1 MSDEQQTAET
11 EFFDLDAAAHTYTP
25 TGVKKMLEKAQ
36 SDGRKIVVTPGV
48 FARMYKKNLGSHI
61 QSAINR
67 GWIFDLDRTS
77 FAGDE
82 VPVDRHKQF
91 LQSGYGLDFRVRDM
105 IGDYDPAD
113 IRSWKPKVDSA
124 YKIGWTPRIAR
135 SIVERLYPQDPRSAE
150 GKLLRKGWK
159 IYDEKSP
166 PEAIQ
171 KMVGKGT
178 VPSSIVIASNMSRLG
193 EREFGDLGGSY
204 RVYAGLDEAK
214 KAEAERSGALGRGV
228 QFYQV
233 PLASIPQSHRFDV
246 DEDSS
251 GKVRVSGKNSDW
263 NDLFKPWMRGAMVGQ
278 IGPGAVPK
286 DRDPLEAEFDYLRN
300 KYKDIDTAS
309 GVFRIIGEGWQP
321 GPNLLA
327 TGANMLGVGKVLS
340 TAKHVGRLAGAA
352 TMSAAGG
359 LKKAQQK
366 APTVGAPGQFAKNFF
381 DAVFDSVYSV
391 GHSIHTATTMNEDLY
406 NQAMIFTPEKTK
418 RIGDAVRNRF
428 AHEEATGKPGWKA
441 FVAAIEPEINPYL
454 QAVNANIGVA
464 IAPAIVKFGLYDG
477 LSSGLYGAAEY
488 AMTGGRPSPKPEAAG
503 EGEPKP
509 AVLQFGEEWRKKF
522 IHAPLGQIFMGF
534 GAPQAMFEESGMTP
548 EGAAEASGIL
558 ALAAMHYTNKYFMQP
573 LSQKRTEKLY
583 DLMYGFDARWRRR
596 MIRRSLNE
604 WTEQELQGVA
614 EGVDFQA
621 KQLEAN
627 GLEPP
632 TWMKAA
638 TPKEKVFGFFDK
650 IANGCEQTRQIFEEL
665 YKNLDA
671 VKYAESLKDLK
682 SQMQAA
688 KEAMK
693 AEEKASEIP
702 EEIPNWPIRIESG
715 DSPEMIQA
723 KIRYNKGIQT
733 GGETGKV
740 NRDLNYEKALRE
752 KSAED
757 RAIREKLLKKKK
769 EAEDAEGISGDEG
782 QPTEAGSPVKGGQEA
797 RGDVVEQTPSRQPEP
812 VAKGKEAEPAEAAA
826 EKPIEPQPVPAA
838 QVAPENP
845 IEPVQPTA
853 QPETL
858 KPAEP
863 IRPKEYPRT
872 VEGIN
877 TKYEDLQ
884 NEARQRHADTPAE
897 AELSRQAQELWAEAE
912 KISQKPPTDEASWL
926 ADSTKIKEL
935 EARRK
940 DILDRL
946 ERSRGDK
953 GKLLNDEYRRLEA
966 ERVAELDALEAENKV
981 KPTTEPPPDLPPS
994 EGQAVIEQAGRE
1006 ISRAEQLFSDIQ
1018 ADKAQSPTPKKIFK
1032 RIAKRLFGDERMG
1045 IESRVARVNLDDI
1058 HLDPKRFQ
1066 YRIEVDEMGLTDRF
1080 KDVDVW
1086 DPEAAG
1092 QILVWR
1098 DPANN
1103 KLYVVEGHHRTG
1115 IARRASKIKTDRGKV
1130 VPWSGKK
1137 QVAITEI
1144 KADTAREARAVAAL
1158 LNIKGDRGTPMDAA
1172 RFFRDTLGDESNGN
1186 MVIGKKLSDLQNGLR
1201 SQGTSLRLG
1210 TIQKAIKLSRLTD
1223 VVFHD
1228 IINKRYSEDI
1238 GEVIGEHIRESRD
1251 AQEIVAQEVIKEIQK
1266 TGVEPSKEW
1275 TKQMCYTVLRGMK
1288 ATTQQ
1293 PTAASGDLIGGMGE
1307 PAGGNKPG
1315 DLFGGIR
1322 TEAVSTHG
1330 EAASIQANVAT
1341 RLKLD
1346 KQYARMVDRAKFQQ
1360 FVENLGGNDLPIE
1373 EAKKVKTESDLMLH
1387 LFDTESKFTGPLT
1400 DIVDR
1405 YALELNQ
1412 KPGERQR
1419 IMEDAYNE
1427 ISAYLRKMAGIGD
1440 AGPVPPVGEPQR
1452 PGFGRGQAE
1461 STAGEPGGPQSGGAT
1476 LFEYAQPGARPAE
1489 PADAGARPAERTGE
1503 PATEKPL
1510 EPGDVVNLDMGL
1522 SRPGQ
1527 EPPGPMPGDAPT
1539 MQPKA
1544 GIGGPQFQTDPVS
1557 GAKTYHQAPEIF
1569 KMIVD
1574 MLANI
1579 TPRVEIGEFIKM
1591 RAMADPRILG
1601 SLTLPGHGQRGLGEL
1616 LINRESAKD
1625 PSQLARTLGHE
1636 IGHFIHWYTQRGTPP
1651 AARGTLA
1658 DALMD
1663 TVRSGAQWLGIN
1675 PWKTG
1680 QPFTKAEIDG
1690 LRQQARD
1697 HVYSQSKKLPIL
1709 VQSLRGFLDGIGSAI
1724 KNHPTMIDPVK
1735 KYLGG
1740 LETEKILDLFESVT
1754 TTGNLPNLFPR
1765 DIFGGKLAETDIIAD
1780 IKQLFSGLDDV
1791 TRQIGLSPENQNYF
1805 KQLSSKAKA
1814 ELLRTIMRDNR
1825 LPDWVPLDKFV
1836 DDVPQAKNTVQ
1847 NILDLFRGLESVIDA
1862 EKGLPKGL
1870 KDYIR
1875 AMDAQE
1881 KVEVLRYVLMNNALP
1896 PNIDFKWLANH
1907 KEIDTLFKRLLAEE
1921 AARRKMF
1928 SLSGL
1933 REEFVD
1939 LSRKYKPW
1947 VEFDPKNPDGGGSP
1961 LYDRYRKSPQELYA
1975 DFVSAL
1981 FNDPLLVQQEA
1992 PNAFAM
1998 FHTWTQEKK
2007 PEFFDAW
2014 MKMQNTDRAQQ
2025 MKERLQMITDM
2036 RTEEFK
2042 SIYQIYNSVLK
2053 EGGAVKLLRGGMNM
2067 LVDRNHAFMKE
2078 ISDQATK
2085 TAVEQGLIDEGK
2097 KGYYKKRPGF
2107 VQFLD
2112 QVERLSYGEGRRFVF
2127 MRSMNEAISGVADAY
2142 NAELKKKYTDEG
2154 RGEPEMKD
2162 YITEN
2167 DMNAYLALRRM
2178 AEEKYYET
2186 VEAVMPDGTIGE
2198 KKVERPVGEPG
2209 MLVKPHAQ
2217 ETLDFIKRG
2226 LMQDMPLEKVEAL
2239 NQIHENIQK
2248 VWQEQ
2253 VVDYLIDSRI
2263 YAPDSAFIQKAK
2275 SNPSYYR
2282 FTPGWVWKEMVLK
2295 AGIDASAIIPVGSAD
2310 TFENLIKPRKGSVSQ
2325 LTSVLPETLRMG
2337 AMIIDGAQ
2345 SNMRR
2350 AEGLF
2355 TLQRILGP
2363 RSTQFI
2369 RKASEYEKPQGW
2381 DKFTFRHDGENQSY
2395 WVKPEVSQTLIRNHN
2410 ADALAIFDTIFD
2422 KLFFTRQIKEILT
2435 SKNPAWATFNVLR
2448 DTMSMVQNVP
2458 GARVL
2463 NLTGFAN
2470 PLREKLGMTKTHSI
2484 LPFLWGSA
2492 KETWDYV
2499 ARGELTPNVES
2510 MIMSGVIGHNKMWG
2524 AERIIRDVDDMQTT
2538 YKPPAHQVLSDIGK
2552 LVTFQTGKS
2561 TFNYKQRFNNE
2572 WRPEINDYVS
2582 GRKALNELQI
2592 PDWLRRR
2599 IQRSTETERMMREM
2613 GARWNL
2619 NPKAF
2624 ENEFVNPVQQT
2635 LNFIQARIGK
2645 PFMAGLEGYGKMSE
2659 TLPKILGKKY
2669 LDKYGREIWDEM
2681 SFADRDAFI
2690 NHVLRTRV
2698 GSPDF
2703 RNRGLLYNVYNNLW
2717 LFSNASIQG
2726 MRASFESAKDSP
2738 GEWIWKTMMYDVA
2751 PAMLAYGLAYDMPWS
2766 PSGTWQIPGGFGTV
2780 DWDELKKQFRHI
2792 SRYDL
2797 ANYTVAPL
2805 FWLGNQFDEEHPE
2818 LGKLAYAVC
2827 PKSHQGQIISNLI
2840 FATMDSVRRGGSIP
2854 TLAQGIGRQ
2863 MPFRM
2868 ETTSHPVISSIMDLA
2883 GLLWGDP
2890 PVDSW
2895 SGRYVVHPKTWNAAK
2910 NKWVTTDPAAV
2921 AEAVGMVAPEL
2932 MAGMFNRIFGTSV
2945 LRIDATDDEAQERK
2959 SVHEWITSNIP
2970 GVGPLLNRIVRVSD
2984 GRGLAQERAY
2994 QANLERDAKQQVS
3007 YQREQYIDKW
3017 LDDYRGERIV
3027 GLPKIQKSDIYV
3039 LHKELKQ
3046 AGIGVE
3052 SPGTVNQMVKDKIY
3066 DMSGLSTLSGLA
3078 YDSMEGRV
3086 YRLKSLMP
3094 DRDITPDNWE
3104 EALNDLEYKTLG
3116 FALPRS
3122 MAEKSK
3128 NPPRRPGRKR
3138 R

>member
-1 MSDEQQTAET
+1 M
-11 EFFDLDAAAHTYTP
+11 
-25 TGVKKMLEKAQ
+25 
-36 SDGRKIVVTPGV
+36 
-48 FARMYKKNLGSHI
+48 
-61 QSAINR
+61 
-67 GWIFDLDRTS
+67 
-77 FAGDE
+77 
-82 VPVDRHKQF
+82 
-91 LQSGYGLDFRVRDM
+91 
-105 IGDYDPAD
+105 
-113 IRSWKPKVDSA
+113 KV
-124 YKIGWTPRIAR
+124 
-135 SIVERLYPQDPRSAE
+135 
-150 GKLLRKGWK
+150 
-159 IYDEKSP
+159 
-166 PEAIQ
+166 
-171 KMVGKGT
+171 
-178 VPSSIVIASNMSRLG
+178 
-193 EREFGDLGGSY
+193 
-204 RVYAGLDEAK
+204 
-214 KAEAERSGALGRGV
+214 
-228 QFYQV
+228 
-233 PLASIPQSHRFDV
+233 
-246 DEDSS
+246 
-251 GKVRVSGKNSDW
+251 
-263 NDLFKPWMRGAMVGQ
+263 
-278 IGPGAVPK
+278 
-286 DRDPLEAEFDYLRN
+286 
-300 KYKDIDTAS
+300 
-309 GVFRIIGEGWQP
+309 
-321 GPNLLA
+321 
-327 TGANMLGVGKVLS
+327 
-340 TAKHVGRLAGAA
+340 
-352 TMSAAGG
+352 
-359 LKKAQQK
+359 
-366 APTVGAPGQFAKNFF
+366 
-381 DAVFDSVYSV
+381 
-391 GHSIHTATTMNEDLY
+391 
-406 NQAMIFTPEKTK
+406 
-418 RIGDAVRNRF
+418 
-428 AHEEATGKPGWKA
+428 
-441 FVAAIEPEINPYL
+441 
-454 QAVNANIGVA
+454 
-464 IAPAIVKFGLYDG
+464 
-477 LSSGLYGAAEY
+477 
-488 AMTGGRPSPKPEAAG
+488 
-503 EGEPKP
+503 
-509 AVLQFGEEWRKKF
+509 
-522 IHAPLGQIFMGF
+522 
-534 GAPQAMFEESGMTP
+534 
-548 EGAAEASGIL
+548 
-558 ALAAMHYTNKYFMQP
+558 
-573 LSQKRTEKLY
+573 
-583 DLMYGFDARWRRR
+583 
-596 MIRRSLNE
+596 
-604 WTEQELQGVA
+604 
-614 EGVDFQA
+614 
-621 KQLEAN
+621 
-627 GLEPP
+627 
-632 TWMKAA
+632 
-638 TPKEKVFGFFDK
+638 
-650 IANGCEQTRQIFEEL
+650 
-665 YKNLDA
+665 
-671 VKYAESLKDLK
+671 
-682 SQMQAA
+682 
-688 KEAMK
+688 
-693 AEEKASEIP
+693 
-702 EEIPNWPIRIESG
+702 
-715 DSPEMIQA
+715 
-723 KIRYNKGIQT
+723 
-733 GGETGKV
+733 
-740 NRDLNYEKALRE
+740 
-752 KSAED
+752 
-757 RAIREKLLKKKK
+757 
-769 EAEDAEGISGDEG
+769 
-782 QPTEAGSPVKGGQEA
+782 
-797 RGDVVEQTPSRQPEP
+797 
-812 VAKGKEAEPAEAAA
+812 
-826 EKPIEPQPVPAA
+826 
-838 QVAPENP
+838 
-845 IEPVQPTA
+845 
-853 QPETL
+853 
-858 KPAEP
+858 
-863 IRPKEYPRT
+863 
-872 VEGIN
+872 
-877 TKYEDLQ
+877 
-884 NEARQRHADTPAE
+884 
-897 AELSRQAQELWAEAE
+897 
-912 KISQKPPTDEASWL
+912 
-926 ADSTKIKEL
+926 
-935 EARRK
+935 
-940 DILDRL
+940 
-946 ERSRGDK
+946 
-953 GKLLNDEYRRLEA
+953 
-966 ERVAELDALEAENKV
+966 
-981 KPTTEPPPDLPPS
+981 
-994 EGQAVIEQAGRE
+994 
-1006 ISRAEQLFSDIQ
+1006 
-1018 ADKAQSPTPKKIFK
+1018 
-1032 RIAKRLFGDERMG
+1032 
-1045 IESRVARVNLDDI
+1045 
-1058 HLDPKRFQ
+1058 
-1066 YRIEVDEMGLTDRF
+1066 
-1080 KDVDVW
+1080 
-1086 DPEAAG
+1086 
-1092 QILVWR
+1092 
-1098 DPANN
+1098 
-1103 KLYVVEGHHRTG
+1103 
-1115 IARRASKIKTDRGKV
+1115 
-1130 VPWSGKK
+1130 
-1137 QVAITEI
+1137 
-1144 KADTAREARAVAAL
+1144 
-1158 LNIKGDRGTPMDAA
+1158 
-1172 RFFRDTLGDESNGN
+1172 
-1186 MVIGKKLSDLQNGLR
+1186 
-1201 SQGTSLRLG
+1201 
-1210 TIQKAIKLSRLTD
+1210 
-1223 VVFHD
+1223 
-1228 IINKRYSEDI
+1228 
-1238 GEVIGEHIRESRD
+1238 
-1251 AQEIVAQEVIKEIQK
+1251 
-1266 TGVEPSKEW
+1266 
-1275 TKQMCYTVLRGMK
+1275 
-1288 ATTQQ
+1288 
-1293 PTAASGDLIGGMGE
+1293 
-1307 PAGGNKPG
+1307 
-1315 DLFGGIR
+1315 
-1322 TEAVSTHG
+1322 
-1330 EAASIQANVAT
+1330 
-1341 RLKLD
+1341 
-1346 KQYARMVDRAKFQQ
+1346 
-1360 FVENLGGNDLPIE
+1360 
-1373 EAKKVKTESDLMLH
+1373 
-1387 LFDTESKFTGPLT
+1387 
-1400 DIVDR
+1400 
-1405 YALELNQ
+1405 
-1412 KPGERQR
+1412 
-1419 IMEDAYNE
+1419 
-1427 ISAYLRKMAGIGD
+1427 
-1440 AGPVPPVGEPQR
+1440 
-1452 PGFGRGQAE
+1452 
-1461 STAGEPGGPQSGGAT
+1461 
-1476 LFEYAQPGARPAE
+1476 
-1489 PADAGARPAERTGE
+1489 
-1503 PATEKPL
+1503 
-1510 EPGDVVNLDMGL
+1510 
-1522 SRPGQ
+1522 SRPGEQ
-1527 EPPGPMPGDAPT
+1527 PPGPMPGDAPT
-1539 MQPKA
+1539 MEPAKGA
-1544 GIGGPQFQTDPVS
+1544 IGAPRYETDPVS

-1574 MLANI
+1574 MLGDI
-1579 TPRVEIGEFIKM
+1579 TPHVDIGEFIKL
-1591 RAMADPRILG
+1591 RAMSDPSILG
-1601 SLTLPGHGQRGLGEL
+1601 SLTLPGFGSLAGRAERGLGEL
-1616 LINRESAKD
+1616 LINVQSAKD
-1625 PSQLARTLGHE
+1625 PSRLARTLGHE

-1651 AARGTLA
+1651 SRRGTLA

-1663 TVRSGAQWLGIN
+1663 TVRSGAQWLGID

-1680 QPFTKAEIDG
+1680 KPFTQVEIDA

-1697 HVYSQSKKLPIL
+1697 HVYSQSKKLPVLI
-1709 VQSLRGFLDGIGSAI
+1709 QSLRGFLDGIGSAI
-1724 KNHPTMIDPVK
+1724 KSHPTMIDPVK
-1735 KYLGG
+1735 KYLSG
-1740 LETEKILDLFESVT
+1740 LDTEKILDLFESVT
-1754 TTGNLPNLFPR
+1754 TTNNLPNWFPR
-1765 DIFGGKLAETDIIAD
+1765 DIFGGKLAESDIIAD
-1780 IKQLFSGLDDV
+1780 IKQLFAGLDDV
-1791 TRQIGLSPENQNYF
+1791 SRQIGLSTENQNYF
-1805 KQLSSKAKA
+1805 KQLPSKAKA

-1881 KVEVLRYVLMNNALP
+1881 KIEVLRYVLMNNALP

-1998 FHTWTQEKK
+1998 FHAWTQEKK

-2078 ISDQATK
+2078 ISDEATK
-2085 TAVEQGLIDEGK
+2085 TAIESGLIEEGK

-2107 VQFLD
+2107 SQFLD

-2142 NAELKKKYTDEG
+2142 NAELKKKYKDEG

-2217 ETLDFIKRG
+2217 ETLDFIRRG

-2253 VVDYLIDSRI
+2253 VVDYLVDSRI

-2484 LPFLWGSA
+2484 LPFLLGSA

-2552 LVTFQTGKS
+2552 LITFQTGKS

-2624 ENEFVNPVQQT
+2624 EKEFVNPVQQT

-2659 TLPKILGKKY
+2659 TLPKILSKKY

-2751 PAMLAYGLAYDMPWS
+2751 PAVLAYGLAYDMPWS

-2780 DWDELKKQFRHI
+2780 DWDKLKKQFRHI

-2805 FWLGNQFDEEHPE
+2805 FWLGNQFDEERPE

-2868 ETTSHPVISSIMDLA
+2868 ETTSHPAISGIMDLA

-2945 LRIDATDDEAQERK
+2945 LRIDAADDEAQERK
-2959 SVHEWITSNIP
+2959 SVHEWITSNVP

-3017 LDDYRGERIV
+3017 LDDYRGERSV
-3027 GLPKIQKSDIYV
+3027 GLPKIQKSDIYA

-3066 DMSGLSTLSGLA
+3066 DMSGLSILSGLA
-3078 YDSMEGRV
+3078 YDSMEGRIS
-3086 YRLKSLMP
+3086 RLQTLLP
-3094 DRDITPDNWE
+3094 GRDINPDNWE

-3116 FALPRS
+3116 FAMPRG
-3122 MAEKSK
+3122 MAHKSK
-3128 NPPRRPGRKR
+3128 NPPRRKR